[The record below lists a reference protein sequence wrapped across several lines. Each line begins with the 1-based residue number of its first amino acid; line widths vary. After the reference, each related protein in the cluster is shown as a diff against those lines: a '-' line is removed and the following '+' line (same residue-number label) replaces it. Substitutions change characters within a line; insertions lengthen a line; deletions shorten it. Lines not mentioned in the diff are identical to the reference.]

1 MSTTEMRTSADADVR
16 WEAARAD
23 RLAGRDLSWA
33 RTDDDAYVRLE
44 AARADRL
51 AGRDVSWARTDEADF
66 VRLQAALADRRDG
79 RDVSW
84 ARTDEDDR
92 VRWEAASADRRAG
105 RDLSWARAD
114 GDAEVRRQAA
124 SADYRGDAPSK
135 WGASGVL
142 HSATDE
148 DKGSDDWRTP
158 REFFEAFRTRYDLT
172 IDAAASE
179 ANAMLPRYWT
189 KQRDALSLSWRQQDR
204 RARVWVNPPYGRG
217 IGKWIAKAVEE
228 SRQGLTVVLLTFAR
242 TDTRW
247 WHDLVLPNATAIW
260 FVRGRLHFV
269 QPTGKTGPA
278 PAPSV
283 VLVFSPARGYGE
295 GEALRVFSC
304 DREGRQL

>member
-1 MSTTEMRTSADADVR
+1 MVTSRQTEWVQCNQCGDGGWEVPGQYDERTPSVACWHCATGV
-16 WEAARAD
+16 
-23 RLAGRDLSWA
+23 
-33 RTDDDAYVRLE
+33 
-44 AARADRL
+44 
-51 AGRDVSWARTDEADF
+51 
-66 VRLQAALADRRDG
+66 
-79 RDVSW
+79 
-84 ARTDEDDR
+84 
-92 VRWEAASADRRAG
+92 
-105 RDLSWARAD
+105 
-114 GDAEVRRQAA
+114 
-124 SADYRGDAPSK
+124 YRGEGPSK

-189 KQRDALSLSWRQQDR
+189 KQHDALSLSWRQQDR

-217 IGKWIAKAVEE
+217 IDKWIAKAVEE
-228 SRQGLTVVLLTFAR
+228 SRDGLTVVLLTFAR

-260 FVRGRLHFV
+260 FVRGRLHFT
-269 QPTGKTGPA
+269 QPDGKTGPA
-278 PAPSV
+278 PAPSA
-283 VLVFSPARGYGE
+283 VLVFSPARGYDE
-295 GEALRVFSC
+295 GEQLRVFSC